1 MPTPVAEISSA
12 RFSPSSLLIINFPSI
27 SNSSSKL
34 YRRRHPLSGMRGA
47 GCLFHNV
54 GVTRR
59 RSKALRAARRQHDL
73 SPAAKPSRRCTQKDR
88 FPHLSCG
95 NLPFCTYNFYF
106 FDWFCSTPS
115 RPRVRTLAPTARSSA
130 SIRSARRRAS
140 ASAFSCWRSFL
151 RRA

>member
-34 YRRRHPLSGMRGA
+34 YRRRHPFSGMCGV
-47 GCLFHNV
+47 GCLFRK
-54 GVTRR
+54 T
-59 RSKALRAARRQHDL
+59 Q
-73 SPAAKPSRRCTQKDR
+73 SPIHQKDR

-95 NLPFCTYNFYF
+95 NLPFCTYVLAPTPLFCTYTFYF

-115 RPRVRTLAPTARSSA
+115 RPRVRTLAPTASSSA